1 MGDSNKIH
9 VAPPPQ
15 VPAGRVGGILKEKLK
30 GEKPKSLEEGYS
42 PSSSLLVPGREVSRG
57 LESREVSP
65 PGSVSTVVGRPFP
78 AVELGV
84 DALPWMAAQYLGEN
98 GGFCAPGALQ
108 TPLALF

>member
-1 MGDSNKIH
+1 MGDSDRIH
-9 VAPPPQ
+9 FAPPPQ

-30 GEKPKSLEEGYS
+30 GEKPKSLEGGCT
-42 PSSSLLVPGREVSRG
+42 PASSLLVPGREVS
-57 LESREVSP
+57 P
-65 PGSVSTVVGRPFP
+65 PGSLNGRPFP

-108 TPLALF
+108 TPLALISS